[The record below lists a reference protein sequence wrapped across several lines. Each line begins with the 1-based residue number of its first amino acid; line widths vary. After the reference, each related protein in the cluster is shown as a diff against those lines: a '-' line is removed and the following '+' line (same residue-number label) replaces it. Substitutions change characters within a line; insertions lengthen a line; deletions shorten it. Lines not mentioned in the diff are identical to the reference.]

1 LAVSDRRP
9 EQVLWDFVRGAMM
22 TRALGIVAD
31 LRIAQTLADGPR
43 DVDALA
49 SSAGVDADSL
59 YRVLR
64 ALASDGV
71 FEEREARVFANT
83 AVSDALR
90 DESWT
95 SFAHLFGDVFYDGI
109 GDLDRAVR
117 EGRATF
123 ADTLG
128 TDFWSWLREHPDD
141 RRAFDAAMSG
151 GKEQDVGALA
161 ELHWRDGEVVVDLGG
176 GDGSLLKELLR
187 HRPDLRGV
195 VFDLPETV
203 RDESSF
209 PAGLE
214 FVAGSFFESVP
225 RGDTYVTS
233 GILHDWG
240 DDDVARILHTVR
252 TNAPSGARFVAVETV
267 LTDGNE
273 PGGAK
278 WLDLLMLILSG
289 RERTEPEWRTLFETS
304 GFTVERVANRL
315 IEARCP

>member
-1 LAVSDRRP
+1 MSDRSP
-9 EQVLWDFVRGAMM
+9 DEILWDFVRGAMM

-31 LRIAQTLADGPR
+31 LRIAQTLADGPQH
-43 DVDALA
+43 VDALA
-49 SSAGVDADSL
+49 SSAAVDADSL

-83 AVSDALR
+83 DTSDRLR

-109 GDLDRAVR
+109 ADLDLAVR

-123 ADTLG
+123 AETLG

-151 GKEQDVGALA
+151 GKEHDVGALA
-161 ELHWRDGEVVVDLGG
+161 ELEWRDGEVVADLGG

-187 HRPDLRGV
+187 RRPRLRGI
-195 VFDLPETV
+195 VFDLPETI

-209 PAGLE
+209 PDGLE
-214 FVAGSFFESVP
+214 FFAGSFFESVP
-225 RGDTYVTS
+225 RADTYVTS

-252 TNAPSGARFVAVETV
+252 AHAPAAARFVAVETV
-267 LTDGNE
+267 VADGDE
-273 PGGAK
+273 QGGAK

-289 RERTEPEWRTLFETS
+289 RERTEPEWRTLFEKN
-304 GFTVERVANRL
+304 GFTVAHIANRL